1 LNSPNGCSNGRRI
14 EVLRAPIF
22 IGGMFKSGTTL
33 LRAMLGQHS
42 AIASGLETY
51 WFDWDWSQRDS
62 AEMRHTLER
71 LAGFF
76 DMSAEAVIASARS
89 AATPE
94 AFLSALMDELARK
107 EGKSRWAEK
116 TPGNIAHIDRIWKA
130 WPDAQVVHIIRD
142 PRDIFASL
150 VEAKKWDSA
159 TEFADR
165 WAETIGRG
173 ERLLAEL
180 KPPARSYMAIR
191 YEDLIV
197 VPEATMRRVM
207 AFLREPWEPQV
218 AAFGGRSEDFEKVL
232 EATGKASTTLERL
245 KEPLTGERVGIWPQV
260 LSQAQLAEI
269 RQAVAARGL
278 ADLYDRLTAPRPGA

>member
-1 LNSPNGCSNGRRI
+1 MS
-14 EVLRAPIF
+14 RAPIF

-51 WFDWDWSQRDS
+51 WFDWNWAARDS
-62 AEMRHTLER
+62 AEMQRTLAR
-71 LAGFF
+71 LAGYF
-76 DMSAEAVIASARS
+76 DMGAEQVLALAKS

-94 AFLSALMDELARK
+94 AFLDSVMTELASRQ
-107 EGKSRWAEK
+107 GKQRWAEK

-130 WPDAQVVHIIRD
+130 WPDAQIIHIIRD

-159 TEFADR
+159 DEFADR
-165 WAETIGRG
+165 WAATVGRG
-173 ERLLAEL
+173 ERLLAQL
-180 KPPARSYMAIR
+180 KPSTQSYLAIR
-191 YEDLIV
+191 YESLIR
-197 VPEATMRRVM
+197 VPGATMQRVTE
-207 AFLREPWEPQV
+207 FLREPWEPAV
-218 AAFGGRSEDFEKVL
+218 ASFSGKAEDFDKVL

-260 LSQAQLAEI
+260 LSKAQLADI
-269 RQAVAARGL
+269 QQAVAARGF
-278 ADLYDRLTAPRPGA
+278 ADLYERVTTERPAS